1 MVVKWLGLGAF
12 TAEGPGLILM
22 PCRGTRHAAWHTRA
36 CIHTHTHTHTHSL
49 EKRSLWLLYGK
60 WIVKIFF
67 FSPKGHVFS
76 EWTDALVWG
85 RVSSFILWLAP
96 RSIAF
101 CHWLNKHVL
110 RTCSLPGTVL
120 NTGDAETKKLRSLWG
135 EPGLIPGSSHDSCYS
150 CYHLGC
156 VSCSCSVQFSSV
168 TQCVWLC
175 NPMDCSTPGFLVHH
189 HLPEFAQTH
198 VRQVTDAIQPS
209 HALSSPSPPAFN
221 PSQHQGL
228 FQWVSFSHQVTK
240 ILELQHQSSQGI
252 FRTDF
257 L

>member
-1 MVVKWLGLGAF
+1 MVVEWLGLGAF
-12 TAEGPGLILM
+12 TAVGPGLILM
-22 PCRGTRHAAWHTRA
+22 ACRGTRHAAWR
-36 CIHTHTHTHTHSL
+36 THTHTHTQPWKKITL
-49 EKRSLWLLYGK
+49 AALWK
-60 WIVKIFF
+60 MNCEDFF
-67 FSPKGHVFS
+67 FSKRSCVFRVNRCTCLGQS
-76 EWTDALVWG
+76 EQFYPLTCFQKH
-85 RVSSFILWLAP
+85 SIL
-96 RSIAF
+96 
-101 CHWLNKHVL
+101 
-110 RTCSLPGTVL
+110 SLTQQTRPEDFLQGTVL

-135 EPGLIPGSSHDSCYS
+135 EPGLIPGFSHDSCYS
-150 CYHLGC
+150 CYHLCC

-175 NPMDCSTPGFLVHH
+175 NPMDCSTPGFLVYH
-189 HLPEFAQTH
+189 HLSEFAQTH
-198 VRQVTDAIQPS
+198 VCQAADAIQPS

-228 FQWVSFSHQVTK
+228 FQWVSFSHQVAK